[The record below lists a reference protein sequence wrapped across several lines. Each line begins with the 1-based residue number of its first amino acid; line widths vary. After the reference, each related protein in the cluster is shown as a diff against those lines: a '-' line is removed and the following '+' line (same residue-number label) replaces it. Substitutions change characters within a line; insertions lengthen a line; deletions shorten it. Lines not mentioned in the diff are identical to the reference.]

1 MKTGGTFQ
9 EIVAVAVSL
18 GGLWALLLAQQF
30 PPAVNQVLLIVRRH
44 PAPRIPAAPHASA
57 LLLPVYAFVTLGCY
71 AVGAL
76 GYGLMRF
83 PTCPHE
89 GALLRQV
96 TLAGVTVARAVV
108 WLQCSDCG
116 GGCCVAGL
124 VVYGQWQGHEG
135 MAHSDKDGRATSVL
149 WNQHTCGGREGRKGV
164 MLISIPTAATA
175 YI

>member
-30 PPAVNQVLLIVRRH
+30 PPAVNQSHAPLTVFPILSPQSHQSSHSANHSSPTPPTPPLFLLPPGHINSF
-44 PAPRIPAAPHASA
+44 ASPGCSRVA
-57 LLLPVYAFVTLGCY
+57 QLPVYAFVSLGCY

-89 GALLRQV
+89 GALLRQDIV
-96 TLAGVTVARAVV
+96 EAKEYLSKHG
-108 WLQCSDCG
+108 LQ
-116 GGCCVAGL
+116 
-124 VVYGQWQGHEG
+124 
-135 MAHSDKDGRATSVL
+135 
-149 WNQHTCGGREGRKGV
+149 
-164 MLISIPTAATA
+164 
-175 YI
+175 